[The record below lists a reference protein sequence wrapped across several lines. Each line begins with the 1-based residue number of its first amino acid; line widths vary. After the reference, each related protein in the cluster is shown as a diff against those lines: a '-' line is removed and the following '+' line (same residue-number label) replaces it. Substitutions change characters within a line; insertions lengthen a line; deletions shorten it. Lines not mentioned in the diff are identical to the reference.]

1 MTFDVRKLTE
11 VSTSAE
17 FYTISEQSP
26 GMVKGRAAW
35 EAHCNCGQPE
45 CFAHMF
51 AGIYNGPYVEPE
63 DVEVLISRWEAM
75 TIILFDTFDAI
86 IKNWIEEYRPIREY
100 RCALAMKEAME
111 NGPGEIFVVDGA
123 ELYVSPDNPPPLDL
137 QEAMRE
143 TLTVN

>member
-1 MTFDVRKLTE
+1 MTFDVRDLTKIS
-11 VSTSAE
+11 STEE
-17 FYTISEQSP
+17 FYAIAEKSP

-35 EAHCNCGQPE
+35 ELHCKCGHPE

-51 AGIYNGPYVEPE
+51 SNIYNGPYIEPE

-86 IKNWIEEYRPIREY
+86 VKNWIEEYRTLREY
-100 RCALAMKEAME
+100 RCALAVKNAME
-111 NGPGEIFVVDGA
+111 NGPGEWFVIDEQEIFI
-123 ELYVSPDNPPPLDL
+123 SPENPPPLAL

-143 TLTVN
+143 TLTTN